1 MTGLRASRD
10 ASEATTPPRV
20 EVVTGA
26 TVGGLMLRVALLL
39 VATAYTGIALV
50 PVVGD
55 PALRW
60 SLAVF
65 VGAIVAGLCRPPVPH
80 VLVVLGGLALA
91 GGPGPFDPV
100 VLALL
105 PLAHLVLRLS
115 WWCAHVPATAAVE
128 VRALVPDARRL
139 VVIQVALQLVGLVLL
154 LVAGA
159 SAVPVG
165 VALGGLALL
174 GLTVLVLPRD

>member
-1 MTGLRASRD
+1 MTGSRTSHD
-10 ASEATTPPRV
+10 ASEAMAPPRV
-20 EVVTGA
+20 DVETGA
-26 TVGGLMLRVALLL
+26 TVGGLVLRLALLL
-39 VATAYTGIALV
+39 AAAAYTGIALL

-60 SLAVF
+60 SVAVLL
-65 VGAIVAGLCRPPVPH
+65 GAVVAGLCRPPVPH

-91 GGPGPFDPV
+91 GAPGPFDPV

-115 WWCAHVPATAAVE
+115 WWCAHVAPSAAVE
-128 VRALVPDARRL
+128 LRALLPDARRL

>member
-1 MTGLRASRD
+1 MSGPLVSRD
-10 ASEATTPPRV
+10 TAGAAAPPRV
-20 EVVTGA
+20 DVDTGT
-26 TVGGLMLRVALLL
+26 TVGGLALRVALLL
-39 VATAYTGIALV
+39 VAAAYTGIALQ

-60 SLAVF
+60 SLAVL
-65 VGAIVAGLCRPPVPH
+65 VGAVVAGLCRPPVPH

-91 GGPGPFDPV
+91 GGPGPFDAV

-115 WWCAHVPATAAVE
+115 WWCAHVPPTARVE
-128 VRALVPDARRL
+128 VRALLPDLRRL
-139 VVIQVALQLVGLVLL
+139 VVIQVGLQLVGLVLL

-159 SAVPVG
+159 SVVPAG

-174 GLTVLVLPRD
+174 ALTVLVLPRD